1 MRLLTPQTAPVHQ
14 KGRDFPPSAREGNRH
29 DSLAALEHLKP
40 HGSNCACGGSCPR
53 CQQAQL
59 GQTVPAISRSG
70 DVAEREAD
78 QAADHVLSTPATHQ
92 ADVHRTS
99 NTIPPL
105 SRSAT
110 GPVPATAVPGV
121 VHDVV
126 NSPGRPLDSETRAFF
141 EPRFGDDLSHVRVHA
156 DQSAADSA
164 EAIDAK
170 AYTYG
175 RDMVFGAGQYA
186 PETDAGKRLLAHE
199 LAHVRQAPHRR
210 GRVMR
215 VPKNPEG
222 TPFEAEVFPA
232 WSTPLRD
239 RPEDGATRLVD
250 LPRGHVVTV
259 EGGRAWLRVSTVLD
273 GQPLTGFISHEQL
286 RRLPGRR
293 PEIQKPEPQPDTELP
308 PLLGEFTEAS
318 GYYVRA
324 APGNGDILGKLSYQT
339 MQAKVLEAKPLWDEK
354 DKKDYIWYKV
364 EFTEEDFA
372 SIVTN
377 YSLELIGRQLGE
389 TEGPSEEVKR
399 HEHALNANPGTT
411 GWLREQAF
419 AVAAMPWDHFLR
431 LLAAFEKAHP
441 DPLQQRLS
449 RLRQIGEEPDVPG
462 NMAVGAGE
470 EVQNQ
475 INRRQR
481 ALDPTQWQ
489 ILLEAKQ
496 VEMPNGEVIDI
507 HHFFLGV
514 ESLIDDS
521 RRSESRTL
529 TKYFVASTN
538 IGQSYAAATWSG
550 DVGGA
555 AADYVMRKSKDW
567 EEASA
572 LGRTEDER
580 LAFYFRTR
588 SPDFDLLADIDAW
601 GGYELVPLD
610 ETAGEGQITSL
621 VDLVTT
627 FYGPATQTAAE
638 YESVVK
644 TGRARGIRNL
654 LKHYGFTSAVDLKYQ
669 ADARQKIEEQ
679 IFIFSKSWY
688 QVKAE
693 TYAENVTGPTSG
705 TQDDLADAS
714 AKMTDIFLD
723 WLEVQ
728 AKKYGVT
735 LDEESA
741 EH

>member
-1 MRLLTPQTAPVHQ
+1 MPLPDQ
-14 KGRDFPPSAREGNRH
+14 GNNIARTNN
-29 DSLAALEHLKP
+29 P
-40 HGSNCACGGSCPR
+40 N
-53 CQQAQL
+53 
-59 GQTVPAISRSG
+59 
-70 DVAEREAD
+70 
-78 QAADHVLSTPATHQ
+78 
-92 ADVHRTS
+92 
-99 NTIPPL
+99 PPL
-105 SRSAT
+105 LRAATESAS
-110 GPVPATAVPGV
+110 PNPPIPGV

-126 NSPGRPLDSETRAFF
+126 NSPGTPLDSQTRAFF

-156 DQSAADSA
+156 DHRAAESAD
-164 EAIDAK
+164 AINAK
-170 AYTYG
+170 AYTFG
-175 RDMVFGAGQYA
+175 HDLVFGAGQYA

-199 LAHVRQAPHRR
+199 LTHVRQARRQR
-210 GRVMR
+210 GRVLR

-232 WSTPLRD
+232 WSTPLRA
-239 RPEDGATRLVD
+239 RPAYGARRLVD

-259 EGGRAWLRVSTVLD
+259 EGGRAWLRVNTMVD
-273 GQPLTGFISHEQL
+273 GKPLAGFISHEQL
-286 RRLPGRR
+286 RQLPGKK
-293 PEIQKPEPQPDTELP
+293 PEIARPEPQPKPDTKLP
-308 PLLGEFTEAS
+308 PLLGTFTEAS

-339 MQAKVLEAKPLWDEK
+339 MQVKVLEAKPLWDEK
-354 DKKDYIWYKV
+354 DKKEYIWYKV

-377 YSLELIGRQLGE
+377 YSLELLGKSLGE

-399 HEHALNANPGTT
+399 HEQALLANAGTT

-470 EVQNQ
+470 DVQNQ
-475 INRRQR
+475 VHRRQR
-481 ALDPTQWQ
+481 PLDPTQWQ

-529 TKYFVASTN
+529 RKYYVASTN

-567 EEASA
+567 EEASV
-572 LGRTEDER
+572 LGRSEDER

-588 SPDFDLLADIDAW
+588 APDFDLLADIDAW
-601 GGYELVPLD
+601 GGYELVPIG
-610 ETAGEGQITSL
+610 ETAGEGQVTSL
-621 VDLVTT
+621 VELVTT
-627 FYGPATQTAAE
+627 FYGPASQTAAE
-638 YESVVK
+638 YERVVK

-654 LKHYGFTSAVDLKYQ
+654 LKHYGFTSTVDLKYQ

-688 QVKAE
+688 QVKSE
-693 TYAENVTGPTSG
+693 SYGENLAGPGSG
-705 TQDDLADAS
+705 TEADLADAS
-714 AKMTDIFLD
+714 EKMTDIFLD
-723 WLEVQ
+723 WLENQ
-728 AKKYGVT
+728 ADKYDVT
-735 LDEESA
+735 LDEESV
-741 EH
+741 EE